1 MPLAFRLVVT
11 GCNQGKPLPRPLW
24 DSPSRCPRWTRMMKT
39 LYFAR
44 FPIYGGGERSILA
57 VFWAGDGEWGGGLQ
71 SLLWWVAG
79 VVPALGD
86 EVFPIAGLSYTVLF
100 PLLVPHALSNSA
112 ATSFCTLP
120 SRHHSTFHFLFF
132 FLEDTPCPLFLLSR
146 PLSAAPLRAP
156 DQRAQPF
163 SPSISPSLSILL
175 FKPQTL
181 KKKTEI

>member
-1 MPLAFRLVVT
+1 
-11 GCNQGKPLPRPLW
+11 
-24 DSPSRCPRWTRMMKT
+24 MKT

-44 FPIYGGGERSILA
+44 FPIYGGGGNGLSWRFS
-57 VFWAGDGEWGGGLQ
+57 GRGMGSGGGMGGWGVGLQ

-132 FLEDTPCPLFLLSR
+132 FLEGTPCPLFLLSR

-181 KKKTEI
+181 KKKQKYEVPIG